1 MNILIV
7 DDSEDQ
13 LLVLKSIL
21 SEKGYNKIYLANS
34 ADQAFKFLGL
44 KGKNKKRDVDLILMD
59 VIMPGINGIEAC
71 TKIKKEESLKDTPI
85 IMITA
90 NREEKQLQSA
100 FQAGATDYITKPINV
115 TELLAR
121 VRSALRLKME
131 TDSRKERERELN
143 EMAEQLNEANKKLK
157 QMSYLDGL
165 TAVPNR
171 RYFEEFFKREWK
183 NAIRE
188 KGFLSLIMFDVDCF
202 KAYNDTYGHLN
213 GDDCLKKIAKTL
225 NNALKRPRDFLCR
238 YGGEEFIA
246 VLPDTDKMGASE
258 VAERFLQE
266 TKKLKIKHKTSPVSK
281 NVTISI
287 GVATTKPDK
296 RTNASLF
303 INEADKAL
311 YGAKQSGRNCMK
323 VAEYNLIGG

>member
-13 LLVLKSIL
+13 LLVFKSIL
-21 SEKGYNKIYLANS
+21 NEKGYKKIFLANS

-44 KGKNKKRDVDLILMD
+44 KGKNKKKDVDLILMD
-59 VIMPGINGIEAC
+59 VIMPGITGIEAC
-71 TKIKKEESLKDTPI
+71 GKIKKEESLKDIPI
-85 IMITA
+85 IMVTA
-90 NREEKQLQSA
+90 NKDETHLQSA
-100 FQAGATDYITKPINV
+100 FEAGATDYIKKPINV

-131 TDSRKERERELN
+131 TDSRKERERELT
-143 EMAEQLNEANKKLK
+143 EMAEQLDEANKKLT

-171 RYFEEFFKREWK
+171 RYFEEFFIREWK
-183 NAIRE
+183 NAVRLQ
-188 KGFLSLIMFDVDCF
+188 GLLSLIMVDIDCF

-225 NNALKRPRDFLCR
+225 STALKRPRDFLCR

-246 VLPDTDKMGASE
+246 VLPDTDKKGVLE
-258 VAERFLQE
+258 VAKRFLRE
-266 TKKLKIKHKTSPVSK
+266 TKNLKIAHKTSPVSK
-281 NVTISI
+281 NVTISV
-287 GVATTKPDK
+287 GVATIKPEK
-296 RTNASLF
+296 EMKSTLF
-303 INEADKAL
+303 INEVDEAL
-311 YGAKQSGRNCMK
+311 YKAKQSGRNCIK
-323 VAEYNLIGG
+323 VGG